1 MLSCC
6 QMPVTIV
13 CLQLD
18 HVHLVGINREL
29 GVRLTNALWLL
40 LCFLPLMVSW
50 CLGRELGA
58 VVACLV
64 AVVVDVDVV
73 ERGKGDEMGGK
84 LAVGG
89 CGALAT

>member
-29 GVRLTNALWLL
+29 RLRLTNALWLL

-50 CLGRELGA
+50 CLG
-58 VVACLV
+58 
-64 AVVVDVDVV
+64 
-73 ERGKGDEMGGK
+73 
-84 LAVGG
+84 
-89 CGALAT
+89 